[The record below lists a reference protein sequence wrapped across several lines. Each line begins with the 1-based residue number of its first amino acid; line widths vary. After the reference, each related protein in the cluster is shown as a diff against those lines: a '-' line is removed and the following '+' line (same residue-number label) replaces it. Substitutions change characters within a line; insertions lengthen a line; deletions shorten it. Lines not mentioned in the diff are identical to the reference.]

1 MWNQKRL
8 WAEKSFRKQPS
19 RKCVASFLHNCWSAL
34 KKGTTSQ
41 TQANFD
47 WLAHVAL
54 KISLLQNDPNIL
66 DHSWEGHLAHY
77 SWTQNLWPRFGS
89 TQKLMQLLHQGL
101 PYNWKIQVIVFP
113 CFPVTS
119 VFHEIFS
126 SCHLSKRAGTS
137 ASVECP
143 GLELAV
149 HVSWVRT
156 SQHPQTSGCPHLQW
170 LHDTFFSGSLSWSK
184 NAYPNKKRC
193 SDIQIIFPDTQCMVY
208 LPKCG

>member
-1 MWNQKRL
+1 MSPGKPAIMSVINVKP
-8 WAEKSFRKQPS
+8 KKVVGGKKGFRKQPR

-101 PYNWKIQVIVFP
+101 PYNWKI
-113 CFPVTS
+113 S
-119 VFHEIFS
+119 VFHVLFS

-149 HVSWVRT
+149 HVS
-156 SQHPQTSGCPHLQW
+156 
-170 LHDTFFSGSLSWSK
+170 
-184 NAYPNKKRC
+184 
-193 SDIQIIFPDTQCMVY
+193 
-208 LPKCG
+208 